1 MPAEWTRPSWRGD
14 TPTITK
20 PTRAM
25 MPVAAS
31 PASQTLSSRLC
42 SSTVTATA
50 EAISNQT
57 RQNRRA
63 RMWATGWARI
73 RFSARAAALQDR
85 LFGVVPG
92 KVVEGGLGRGQ
103 YGGEAE
109 EDQRHAGQD
118 QWGH

>member
-1 MPAEWTRPSWRGD
+1 
-14 TPTITK
+14 
-20 PTRAM
+20 M

-50 EAISNQT
+50 EAISNQI

-63 RMWATGWARI
+63 RMCATGWARM
-73 RFSARAAALQDR
+73 RLQRGAAAVQDR

-92 KVVEGGLGRGQ
+92 KEVEGGLGSGQ
-103 YGGEAE
+103 HCGKAE
-109 EDQRHAGQD
+109 EHQRHAGKD